1 MKKLNIEL
9 RSWDYTC
16 GDGCCY
22 DSGTFLIL
30 NGEELEHPLSTKDM
44 YIGNTQLGQ
53 DVENALKSV
62 LEKLGYEVEI
72 KNTYSG
78 DEH

>member
-1 MKKLNIEL
+1 MKKVKIEL
-9 RSWDYTC
+9 KGWDYTC

-30 NGEELEHPLSTKDM
+30 NGEELELPLSTKDM
-44 YIGNTQLGQ
+44 YIGNTQLGR
-53 DVENALKSV
+53 DVENALKAV

-72 KNTYSG
+72 ELTEDY
-78 DEH
+78 E